1 MAQNFIVADR
11 DQAFLL
17 PPDLRDWVE
26 PGHLAW
32 FVVDAVGELD
42 LAAFCARYRR
52 DGWGRPAYDPA
63 VMVALLVYGYAVGVR
78 SARAIERR
86 CVEDVAFRVVAGN
99 LRPDHATIARFRAEH
114 EQALAGLFGQVLA
127 MCRRAGLVRAGVVAV
142 DSTKIAANASGLQN
156 KTYEDLAREI
166 LQEAAEIDAAEDEL
180 YGQARGDELPPEL
193 ADPTTRRA
201 RIRELMDELDAEQK
215 AEQAQRQA
223 MLDRR
228 AEHERRT
235 GRRPL
240 GRPPIE
246 HPKRLEKLRRVNL
259 TDPDSRS
266 VKTPRGFIQGYNA
279 QLVAADG
286 QIIVAADVTIGS
298 PDQGQLAP
306 MVAAAQRE
314 LDAAGAPGPDTV
326 LADAGYWRAGDI
338 QQLTDI
344 GLTVLVRRAH
354 PQRAVARQTRRALP
368 PDARSARSPGR
379 RRALPAPDDHDR
391 ADLRSHQS
399 QPAHRAF
406 PPPRPG
412 RRPLGMAADRRHPQP
427 PQATHGR
434 HDRLTRP
441 GEPARTATNA
451 ALRGRARPR
460 RHHQTLA
467 AHGLCKTPDLCATA
481 SIGCLDSHTRKR
493 CIVEACGH
501 DRFSL
506 PALANAHTRPSRP
519 TQGRPLPY
527 PAAVR

>member
-344 GLTVLVRRAH
+344 GLTVLV
-354 PQRAVARQTRRALP
+354 P
-368 PDARSARSPGR
+368 PDAHTRSEPLPGKRGGLYHRMRDRLAAPDAAALYR
-379 RRALPAPDDHDR
+379 RRMTMIEPIFGHTKANRRIERFHRRGLDAV
-391 ADLRSHQS
+391 RSEWRLI
-399 QPAHRAF
+399 A
-406 PPPRPG
+406 
-412 RRPLGMAADRRHPQP
+412 
-427 PQATHGR
+427 ATHNLLKL
-434 HDRLTRP
+434 H
-441 GEPARTATNA
+441 TAVT
-451 ALRGRARPR
+451 
-460 RHHQTLA
+460 
-467 AHGLCKTPDLCATA
+467 TA
-481 SIGCLDSHTRKR
+481 
-493 CIVEACGH
+493 
-501 DRFSL
+501 
-506 PALANAHTRPSRP
+506 
-519 TQGRPLPY
+519 
-527 PAAVR
+527 